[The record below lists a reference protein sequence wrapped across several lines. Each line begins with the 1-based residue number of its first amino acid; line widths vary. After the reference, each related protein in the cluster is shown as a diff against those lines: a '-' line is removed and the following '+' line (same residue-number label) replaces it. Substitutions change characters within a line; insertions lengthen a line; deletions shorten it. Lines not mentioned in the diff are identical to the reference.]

1 MLKPLAIGVAVA
13 CCAPSLLR
21 AQHPSGEKEAQAWSL
36 QGMREGFCVRFL
48 LEPHAAAKEVKS
60 GARPVPASQDP
71 TLHPAIQQLVR
82 HQPDFASW
90 SASNV
95 CFYFSDA
102 VQVGSRR
109 VAEKNPRNH
118 QMLAIWTI
126 PTQEESSGARRDAVL
141 GIYSGR
147 GNLIRAAETA
157 GVKLREGH
165 ISVVDSAGA
174 GTDVYSIKLDRTSLI
189 WRGHPAGDST
199 RVDRPIEESW
209 SAVPGTRSRPWLV
222 RFSFRP
228 QWSRGLVG
236 SLTVQGKGDLTK
248 WLKGSPIRFVGPV
261 FHGGAGELQF
271 LR

>member
-1 MLKPLAIGVAVA
+1 MLKPLAISVAVA
-13 CCAPSLLR
+13 CCVPTVLR
-21 AQHPSGEKEAQAWSL
+21 AQHPTGEKEVQAWSL
-36 QGMREGFCVRFL
+36 QGLREGYCVRFL
-48 LEPHAAAKEVKS
+48 VEPRAAAKEVKS
-60 GARPVPASQDP
+60 GFRPVPANQDP

-82 HQPDFASW
+82 YQPDFASW
-90 SASNV
+90 SESNL
-95 CFYFSDA
+95 CFYFSDT

-109 VAEKNPRNH
+109 VAEKHPRNR
-118 QMLAIWTI
+118 QMLAVWTI
-126 PTQEESSGARRDAVL
+126 STQDESSGARRDAVL

-147 GNLIRAAETA
+147 GSLIRAAETA

-165 ISVVDSAGA
+165 LSVVDSADA
-174 GTDVYSIKLDRTSLI
+174 GTDVYTIKLDRTSLI

-199 RVDRPIEESW
+199 RVDQPIEESW
-209 SAVPGTRSRPWLV
+209 SAVPGTRGRPWSV
-222 RFSFRP
+222 RFGFRP

-261 FHGGAGELQF
+261 YHGGAGELQF